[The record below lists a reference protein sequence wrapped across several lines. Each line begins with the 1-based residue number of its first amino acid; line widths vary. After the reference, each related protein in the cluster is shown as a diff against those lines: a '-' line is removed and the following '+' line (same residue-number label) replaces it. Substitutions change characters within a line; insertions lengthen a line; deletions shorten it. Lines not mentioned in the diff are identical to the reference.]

1 MISPKAQKAAMI
13 VIVLLLLLCLSFGG
27 YGLFLH
33 LTYDEDADV
42 AENVNKE
49 KYFDGKLWFYNEQGA
64 LLGTYPCETDTC
76 DIGKASTDDEA
87 YALESY
93 RPTENDYL
101 PIINDRYVFIHD
113 GEGESLFL
121 YDIVNVMAYKTN
133 RYRSVKNYG
142 VGIAGDHFI
151 VSNDSNQ
158 YGVLNLTTNPYL
170 LISINYSFIGL
181 PNDLDENGEVI
192 SDYFVTL
199 RDGYWNIID
208 KNQAVLT
215 QGITDEIVDFNGES
229 IIVLNSE
236 GYYRLIDYNGRERL
250 SEIFNKLSFIG
261 RYLNCTTLANE
272 FYLYD
277 ITTNQEVSE
286 RYTISPTDEVLTS
299 VDPNNN
305 IVISINGTVVE
316 TITG

>member
-121 YDIVNVMAYKTN
+121 YDIVNDMAYKTN

-158 YGVLNLTTNPYL
+158 YGILNLTTNPYL

-250 SEIFNKLSFIG
+250 SETFNELSFIG

>member
-1 MISPKAQKAAMI
+1 MISPKAQKAAAV

-64 LLGTYPCETDTC
+64 LLGTYTCDTENC
-76 DIGKASTDDEA
+76 DIGKGSTDDEA

-101 PIINDRYVFIHD
+101 LIINDRYVFIND

-121 YDIVNVMAYKTN
+121 YDIVNAMAYKTN
-133 RYRSVKNYG
+133 RYNSVKNYG

-151 VSNDSNQ
+151 VSNDNNQ

-250 SEIFNKLSFIG
+250 SEIFNELSFIG

-316 TITG
+316 TIVS

>member
-1 MISPKAQKAAMI
+1 MINPKAQKAAVV

-33 LTYDEDADV
+33 LTYDEDAVV

-49 KYFDGKLWFYNEQGA
+49 KYFDGKLWFYNDQGV
-64 LLGTYPCETDTC
+64 LLGTYTCDTENC
-76 DIGKASTDDEA
+76 DIGKDTVDDDA
-87 YALESY
+87 YALDSYKPAES
-93 RPTENDYL
+93 DYL

-121 YDIVNVMAYKTN
+121 YDIVNDMAYKTN
-133 RYRSVKNYG
+133 RYNSVKNYG
-142 VGIAGDHFI
+142 VGIADNDFI
-151 VSNDSNQ
+151 VSNDNNQ
-158 YGVLNLTTNPYL
+158 YGVLNLTSNPYL
-170 LISINYSFIGL
+170 FISIDYNFIGL
-181 PNDLDENGEVI
+181 PNDLDENGQVI

-199 RDGYWNIID
+199 QDGYWNIID
-208 KNQAVLT
+208 RNQAVLT

-236 GYYRLIDYNGRERL
+236 EYYRLVDYNGRDRL
-250 SEIFNKLSFIG
+250 SESFKALSFIG
-261 RYLNCTTLANE
+261 RYLNCTTLDNE

-286 RYTISPTDEVLTS
+286 RYMISPTDEVLTS

-305 IVISINGTVVE
+305 IVISINGTVME

>member
-1 MISPKAQKAAMI
+1 MISPKAQKAAAV

-49 KYFDGKLWFYNEQGA
+49 KYFDGKLWFYNEQDA
-64 LLGTYPCETDTC
+64 LLGTYTCDTENC
-76 DIGKASTDDEA
+76 DIGKASTNDEA

-93 RPTENDYL
+93 RSTENDYL

-121 YDIVNVMAYKTN
+121 YDIVNAMAYKTN

-208 KNQAVLT
+208 KNQAILT

-250 SEIFNKLSFIG
+250 SEIFNELSFIG